1 MAQQAR
7 QASSILHRD
16 ARHGIQGEAA
26 VFPREH
32 LADIVLLDKPAAGEP
47 AQRPQARLLGDG
59 GGFLRGA
66 GAWRKQTRRWPRIVV
81 L

>member
-7 QASSILHRD
+7 QPSSILRRD
-16 ARHGIQGEAA
+16 ARRGIQGEAA

-32 LADIVLLDKPAAGEP
+32 LADIVVLDRPAASEP
-47 AQRPQARLLGDG
+47 AQRPHAQLLGDG

-66 GAWRKQTRRWPRIVV
+66 GARRWPRIVV